1 MFPNLVTLGRTG
13 SRAYL
18 SAMPG
23 LREAPVQLNTIKTRL
38 RNRLTDKM
46 LNSLLHLSINA
57 PPSSSVDVSAIMQG
71 ASTRFVAMKE
81 RRKLPS
87 RQDVQKIETEV
98 GIASMDQSQSVRV
111 ELEAAVQEL
120 EDKLEVEMM
129 HAEPITLLLKN
140 VLLQFCDT
148 GCNSAS
154 EPDATYKLNQTTL
167 IFYIAFPAEHFVYN

>member
-1 MFPNLVTLGRTG
+1 
-13 SRAYL
+13 
-18 SAMPG
+18 
-23 LREAPVQLNTIKTRL
+23 
-38 RNRLTDKM
+38 
-46 LNSLLHLSINA
+46 
-57 PPSSSVDVSAIMQG
+57 
-71 ASTRFVAMKE
+71 MKE

-87 RQDVQKIETEV
+87 RQDVQNIETEV

-129 HAEPITLLLKN
+129 HAEPITLLIKN

-154 EPDATYKLNQTTL
+154 EPDAT
-167 IFYIAFPAEHFVYN
+167 

>member
-1 MFPNLVTLGRTG
+1 
-13 SRAYL
+13 
-18 SAMPG
+18 
-23 LREAPVQLNTIKTRL
+23 
-38 RNRLTDKM
+38 
-46 LNSLLHLSINA
+46 
-57 PPSSSVDVSAIMQG
+57 
-71 ASTRFVAMKE
+71 MKE